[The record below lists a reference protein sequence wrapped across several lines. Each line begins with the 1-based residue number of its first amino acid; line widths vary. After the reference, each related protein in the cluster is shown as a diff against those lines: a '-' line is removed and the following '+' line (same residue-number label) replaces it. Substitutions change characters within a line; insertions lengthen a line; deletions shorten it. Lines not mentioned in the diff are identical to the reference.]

1 MIEKRIKVVLSKD
14 KLAGLKSF
22 ELDFCEDCV

>member
-1 MIEKRIKVVLSKD
+1 MAQFLDAKTAFMD

-22 ELDFCEDCV
+22 SNQLALQTA